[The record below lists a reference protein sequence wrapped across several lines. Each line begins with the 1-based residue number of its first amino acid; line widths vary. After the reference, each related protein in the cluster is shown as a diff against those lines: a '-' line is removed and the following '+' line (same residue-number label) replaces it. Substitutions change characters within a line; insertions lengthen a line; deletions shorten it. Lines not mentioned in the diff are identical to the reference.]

1 MNYFE
6 YLLFILFSWS
16 VWITILLC
24 SCWQTIE
31 NKHQFVR
38 IWQQEYLPHNARMWH
53 ILQSLHRHMRRSIF
67 CTLKYH
73 FFYDLELDPCINTI
87 YSLNMFTCKNQ
98 TVIINLSVP
107 SLNMIKTSA
116 FHFFN
121 VGVYNHKWNEGSI
134 LECCPHFVESML
146 TWKRGCTRLC
156 KGFDWFL
163 WYTEI
168 NCPRNLWWFKMSD
181 GNILVFFCR
190 HVNCLYVFYELGIWK

>member
-1 MNYFE
+1 MNICFLYYCSLDLSE
-6 YLLFILFSWS
+6 LLFYSALVDKPLKININLWEYGSKNIYLIMPECGTFSNPFIDTCGGLF
-16 VWITILLC
+16 
-24 SCWQTIE
+24 
-31 NKHQFVR
+31 
-38 IWQQEYLPHNARMWH
+38 
-53 ILQSLHRHMRRSIF
+53 F
-67 CTLKYH
+67 CTLKYP

-121 VGVYNHKWNEGSI
+121 VGVYNHKWDEGSI